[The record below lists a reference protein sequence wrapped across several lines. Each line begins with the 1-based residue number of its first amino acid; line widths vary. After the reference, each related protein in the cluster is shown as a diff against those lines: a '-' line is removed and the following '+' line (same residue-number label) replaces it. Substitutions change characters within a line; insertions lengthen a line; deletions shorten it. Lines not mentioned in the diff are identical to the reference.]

1 MSEGTRLTPTAKGNN
16 TTRPSGI
23 LRTMAD
29 IEKMMS
35 PKTIALIGAT
45 DKEGTVGEATLKNL
59 LIGKGRHVVYPVNPG
74 HESVLGLKCYPS
86 IAAVPEH
93 VDLAVIAT
101 PAKSVPQV
109 VEECGKAGVDGV
121 VIISAGFREVGKEG
135 VELEEKI
142 RAIRERYGFRLLG
155 PNCVGFVRPGAHLN
169 ATFLKDNPEPGS
181 IAFISQSGALG
192 SAILDWAVMSHVGF
206 SMFASLGS
214 MLDLDFGDLIDF
226 LGSDTSTRSIILY
239 VEGIGNAKK
248 FMSAARGFARSK
260 PIIVLKAGKYNT
272 GAKAV
277 QSHTGALAG
286 DFEVYDAAFKRVGVV
301 RVDEIGDL
309 FNCASVLDSK
319 RLPSG
324 PRLAIVT
331 NAGGPGVVA
340 SDYVTDLGGELAKL
354 TDRSMRILDERLPSF
369 WSHGNPVDVLGDADV
384 ERYGLAVET
393 CLADP
398 NVDGLL
404 AICTPQGVT
413 PAADLATEVVKL
425 AKDRQKPVLTVW
437 MGEKGVVEAR
447 RRFSENSIP
456 TYPTPEEA
464 VKTYMYMYRYRR
476 NLDLLYETP
485 EMLPVD
491 LMPPNS
497 HLKLMVRKAVSEGKL
512 LLSQADADKFLDAY
526 NIPRVGGGFARSEEE
541 ALMVARRVGYPVV
554 LKVVSQEIV
563 HKSDV
568 GGVVTNI
575 NSTEAL
581 AHEYARLMDRVKVLK
596 PNAKIDGVYVQKM
609 VKEVD
614 YELILGSK
622 KDRDFGA
629 VLLFGSGGVGVELF
643 RDFSIGLPPTNQVLA
658 RRMMEE
664 TIIYKALAHGLRNK
678 APANLKSLEEVVTRF
693 SGMITDFPEISE
705 VDINPLTIAEGKVSA
720 VDVRILLDPKPVDHS
735 TPYPH
740 LVIMP
745 YPTRYVVPWKLEDGT
760 DVLLRPIRPEDEAI
774 EAEFINGLSEDTSRY
789 RFFSIVRNLTHS
801 DLVRFCN
808 IDYDREM
815 AIVAEVTEGGRRREI
830 GVGRIIS
837 EPDRKRGEFAVVIAD
852 QYQTKGLGRKLVDM
866 LIDIAGEKHLE
877 SIYGVVLKDN
887 APMLSLCK
895 EMGFTLK
902 PEEDYVRVELALE
915 MAAASQYQPLPDKG
929 AAKESVAV
937 AQQDEEESVN
947 V

>member
-1 MSEGTRLTPTAKGNN
+1 
-16 TTRPSGI
+16 
-23 LRTMAD
+23 MAD
-29 IEKMMS
+29 IERMLS
-35 PKTIALIGAT
+35 PKTVALIGAT
-45 DKEGTVGEATLKNL
+45 DREGTVGEATLKNL
-59 LIGKGRHVVYPVNPG
+59 LMGKGKHAVYPINPSHDTVMG
-74 HESVLGLKCYPS
+74 MKCYPN
-86 IAAVPEH
+86 IASVPEH
-93 VDLAVIAT
+93 VDLAVVAT
-101 PAKSVPQV
+101 PAKSVPEV
-109 VEECGKAGVDGV
+109 VEECGRAGVDGV
-121 VIISAGFREVGKEG
+121 VVISAGFREIGKEG

-142 RAIRERYGFRLLG
+142 RAIRSKYGFRLLG
-155 PNCVGFVRPGAHLN
+155 PNCVGFVRPGVHLN

-192 SAILDWAVMSHVGF
+192 SAILDWATVSRVGF

-226 LGSDTSTRSIILY
+226 LGTDPSTRSIILY
-239 VEGIGNAKK
+239 VEGIGNARK

-301 RVDEIGDL
+301 RVEEIGDL

-319 RLPSG
+319 RLPTG

-340 SDYVTDLGGELAKL
+340 SDYVTDLKGEMAKL
-354 TDRSMRILDERLPSF
+354 SDTSIRVLDEHLPPF
-369 WSHGNPVDVLGDADV
+369 WSRGNPVDVLGDADV
-384 ERYGLAVET
+384 ARYGLAVET
-393 CLADP
+393 CLNDP

-404 AICTPQGVT
+404 CICTPQGVT
-413 PAADLATEVVKL
+413 PASDLAAAVVKL

-437 MGEKGVVEAR
+437 MGEKGVADAR
-447 RRFSENSIP
+447 RKFSENSIP

-485 EMLPVD
+485 EELPVD

-497 HLKLMVRKAVSEGKL
+497 HLKLMVRRAIAEKRL

-526 NIPRVGGGFARSEEE
+526 NIQRLGGGFARSEEE

-554 LKVVSQEIV
+554 LKVVSQDIV

-575 NSTEAL
+575 GSTESL
-581 AHEYARLMDRVKVLK
+581 AHEYAKLMDRVKVLK
-596 PNAKIDGVYVQKM
+596 PGAKIDGVYVQKM
-609 VKEVD
+609 VQDVD

-664 TIIYKALAHGLRNK
+664 TTIYRALAHGLRNK
-678 APANLKSLEEVVTRF
+678 APANLKALEEVITRF
-693 SGMITDFPEISE
+693 SSMIIDFPEISE
-705 VDINPLTIAEGKVSA
+705 VDINPLSITEGKVFA
-720 VDVRILLDPKPVDHS
+720 VDVRILLDPSPIDRA
-735 TPYPH
+735 TQYPH

-745 YPTRYVVPWKLEDGT
+745 YPTKYVVPWKLEDGT

-789 RFFSIVRNLTHS
+789 RFFNIVRNLPHS

-815 AIVAEVTEGGRRREI
+815 AIVAEVTERGRRREI
-830 GVGRIIS
+830 GVGRIIA
-837 EPDRKRGEFAVVIAD
+837 EPDHARGEFAVVIAD
-852 QYQTKGLGRKLVDM
+852 RYQAKGLGRKLVDM
-866 LIDIAGEKHLE
+866 VIDIAVEKRLTT
-877 SIYGVVLKDN
+877 IYGVVLKDN
-887 APMLSLCK
+887 SPMLSLCR
-895 EMGFTLK
+895 EMGFTLT
-902 PEEDYVRVELALE
+902 PNEDYYEVELALKVE
-915 MAAASQYQPLPDKG
+915 EQPHPQVGQSQST
-929 AAKESVAV
+929 ESL
-937 AQQDEEESVN
+937 AQ
-947 V
+947 

>member
-1 MSEGTRLTPTAKGNN
+1 MVD
-16 TTRPSGI
+16 
-23 LRTMAD
+23 M
-29 IEKMMS
+29 EKMFN
-35 PKTIALIGAT
+35 PKTVALVGAT

-59 LIGKGRHVVYPVNPG
+59 LLGKGKHTVYPVNPA
-74 HESVLGLKCYPS
+74 HETVAGLKCYPNIIS
-86 IAAVPEH
+86 VPEH
-93 VDLAVIAT
+93 VDLVVVAT
-101 PAKSVPQV
+101 PAKSVPEV

-121 VIISAGFREVGKEG
+121 VIISAGFREIGKEG
-135 VELEEKI
+135 VELEKQISAI
-142 RAIRERYGFRLLG
+142 RAKYGFRLLG
-155 PNCVGFVRPGAHLN
+155 PNCVGFVRPAVHLN
-169 ATFLKDNPEPGS
+169 ATFLRDNPEAGS

-192 SAILDWAVMSHVGF
+192 SAILDWATVSHVGF

-226 LGSDTSTRSIILY
+226 LGSDASTRSIILY
-239 VEGIGNAKK
+239 VEGIGTAKK
-248 FMSAARGFARSK
+248 FMSAARGFARTK

-301 RVDEIGDL
+301 RVDQIGDL

-354 TDRSMRILDERLPSF
+354 SDDSMKTLDEHLPPY

-384 ERYGLAVET
+384 ARYQTAVGT

-413 PAADLATEVVKL
+413 PAADLAAAVVKL
-425 AKDRQKPVLTVW
+425 TKDRSKPVLTVW
-437 MGEKGVVEAR
+437 MGEKGVIEAR
-447 RRFSENSIP
+447 RKFSENSIP

-485 EMLPVD
+485 EELPVD
-491 LMPPNS
+491 MMPPNS
-497 HLKLMVRKAVSEGKL
+497 HLKLMVRKAISEGKL

-526 NIPRVGGGFARSEEE
+526 NIPRLNGGFARSEEE
-541 ALMVARRVGYPVV
+541 ALMVARKIGYPVV
-554 LKVVSQEIV
+554 LKIVSQDVV

-568 GGVVTNI
+568 GGVVTGI
-575 NSTEAL
+575 NSTETL
-581 AHEYARLMDRVKVLK
+581 AHEFSKLMDRVKVLK
-596 PNAKIDGVYVQKM
+596 PGARIDGVYVQRMAKS
-609 VKEVD
+609 VD

-629 VLLFGSGGVGVELF
+629 VLLFGSGGIGVELF

-664 TIIYKALAHGLRNK
+664 TTIYKALAHGLRNR
-678 APANLKSLEEVVTRF
+678 APANTKTLEEVIVRF
-693 SGMITDFPEISE
+693 SGMITDFPEIAE
-705 VDINPLTIAEGKVSA
+705 VDINPLSVAEGKVFA
-720 VDVRILLDPKPVDHS
+720 VDVRILLDSKPPDRS

-740 LVIMP
+740 MVIMP
-745 YPTRYVVPWKLEDGT
+745 YPTKYVVPWKLEDGT

-774 EAEFINGLSEDTSRY
+774 ESEFINGLSDEASRY
-789 RFFSIVRNLTHS
+789 RFFSIVRNLPHS

-815 AIVAEVTEGGRRREI
+815 AIVATITEGGRRREI

-837 EPDRKRGEFAVVIAD
+837 EPDKRRGEFAVVIAD
-852 QYQTKGLGRKLVDM
+852 QYQAKGLGRKLVDM
-866 LIDIAGEKHLE
+866 LIDIAEERRLE

-887 APMLSLCK
+887 APMLTLCK
-895 EMGFTLK
+895 EMGFSLK
-902 PEEDYVRVELALE
+902 PTQDYTEVELALRLE
-915 MAAASQYQPLPDKG
+915 ASSQGQVQTQSQEEQTEG
-929 AAKESVAV
+929 ATGL
-937 AQQDEEESVN
+937 AQ
-947 V
+947 

>member
-1 MSEGTRLTPTAKGNN
+1 MP
-16 TTRPSGI
+16 
-23 LRTMAD
+23 D
-29 IEKMMS
+29 IDRMFN
-35 PKTIALIGAT
+35 PRAVALIGAT
-45 DKEGTVGEATLKNL
+45 DKEGTVGQATLKNL
-59 LIGKGRHVVYPVNPG
+59 LIGKGKHTVYPVNPAHDMVAG
-74 HESVLGLKCYPS
+74 MKSYPN
-86 IAAVPEH
+86 IAAIPEH

-101 PAKSVPQV
+101 PAASVPQV

-121 VIISAGFREVGKEG
+121 VIISAGFREIGKEG
-135 VELEEKI
+135 AKLEEEI
-142 RAIRERYGFRLLG
+142 RAIRSKYGFRLLG
-155 PNCVGFVRPGAHLN
+155 PNCVGFARPSAHLN
-169 ATFLKDNPEPGS
+169 ATFLKDNPEAGS

-192 SAILDWAVMSHVGF
+192 SAILDWATVSHVGF
-206 SMFASLGS
+206 SLFASMGS

-226 LGSDTSTRSIILY
+226 LGTDPATRSIIVY

-248 FMSAARGFARSK
+248 FMSAARGFARTK

-301 RVDEIGDL
+301 RVDEIGNL

-324 PRLAIVT
+324 PKLAIVT

-340 SDYVTDLGGELAKL
+340 SDFVTDLGGELAKL
-354 TDRSMRILDERLPSF
+354 SESSLHVLDEHLPPY

-384 ERYGLAVET
+384 ARYEIAIST

-413 PAADLATEVVKL
+413 PASELAATVVRLSKE
-425 AKDRQKPVLTVW
+425 KQKPVLTVW
-437 MGEKGVVEAR
+437 MGEKGVAEAR
-447 RRFSENSIP
+447 RMFAENSIP

-464 VKTYMYMYRYRR
+464 VKTYMYMYKYRR

-485 EMLPVD
+485 EELPVD
-491 LMPPNS
+491 LMPPNT
-497 HLKLMVRKAVSEGKL
+497 HLKLMVRKSISDGKL
-512 LLSQADADKFLDAY
+512 LLAQADADKFLDAY
-526 NIPRVGGGFARSEEE
+526 NIPRLDGGFARNEEE
-541 ALMVARRVGYPVV
+541 ALLVARRVGYPVV
-554 LKVVSQEIV
+554 IKVVSQEIV

-568 GGVVTNI
+568 GGVVTGI

-581 AHEYARLMDRVKVLK
+581 AHEFAKLMDRVKVLK
-596 PNAKIDGVYVQKM
+596 PGARIDGVYVQRM
-609 VKEVD
+609 VKGVD

-643 RDFSIGLPPTNQVLA
+643 RDFAIGLPPTNQVLA

-664 TIIYKALAHGLRNK
+664 TIIYKALHRGLRNK
-678 APANLKSLEEVVTRF
+678 GPANLKLLEEVIVRF
-693 SGMITDFPEISE
+693 SGMITDFPEIAE
-705 VDINPLTIAEGKVSA
+705 VDINPLSVVEGKVFA
-720 VDVRILLDPKPVDHS
+720 VDVRILLDPKPVDHT

-745 YPTRYVVPWKLEDGT
+745 YPMKYVVPWKLEDGT
-760 DVLLRPIRPEDEAI
+760 NVLLRPIRPEDEGI
-774 EAEFINGLSEDTSRY
+774 ESEFINGLSEETSRY
-789 RFFSIVRNLTHS
+789 RFFNIVRNLPHS

-830 GVGRIIS
+830 GVGRIIT
-837 EPDRKRGEFAVVIAD
+837 EPDQRRGEFAVVIAD
-852 QYQTKGLGRKLVDM
+852 QYQAKGLGRKLVDM
-866 LIDIAGEKHLE
+866 LINIAEEKRLE
-877 SIYGVVLKDN
+877 AIFGVVLKDN

-895 EMGFTLK
+895 EMGFTLT
-902 PEEDYVRVELALE
+902 PREDYSEVELVLRASPE
-915 MAAASQYQPLPDKG
+915 GQSPAQPAHIERAAFEGQPG
-929 AAKESVAV
+929 QKE
-937 AQQDEEESVN
+937 AQAT
-947 V
+947 

>member
-1 MSEGTRLTPTAKGNN
+1 
-16 TTRPSGI
+16 
-23 LRTMAD
+23 MAD
-29 IEKMMS
+29 IARMLS
-35 PKTIALIGAT
+35 PKTVALIGAT
-45 DKEGTVGEATLKNL
+45 DKEGTVGHATLKNL
-59 LIGKGRHVVYPVNPG
+59 LIGRGKHTVYPVNPAHQTVAG
-74 HESVLGLKCYPS
+74 VRCYPN
-86 IAAVPEH
+86 IASVPEH
-93 VDLAVIAT
+93 VDLAVVAT
-101 PAKSVPQV
+101 PAKSVPEV

-121 VIISAGFREVGKEG
+121 VVISAGFREIGKEG
-135 VELEEKI
+135 VELENQIKEI
-142 RAIRERYGFRLLG
+142 RARYGFRLLG
-155 PNCVGFVRPGAHLN
+155 PNCVGFVRPQANLN
-169 ATFLKDNPEPGS
+169 ATFLRDNPEPGS

-192 SAILDWAVMSHVGF
+192 SAILDWATVSHVGF

-226 LGSDTSTRSIILY
+226 LGSDPSTRSIIVY

-248 FMSAARGFARSK
+248 FMSAARGFARTK
-260 PIIVLKAGKYNT
+260 PIIILKAGKYNT

-340 SDYVTDLGGELAKL
+340 SDYVTDLHGELAKL
-354 TDRSMRILDERLPSF
+354 SAETMRTLDEHLPPF

-384 ERYGLAVET
+384 ARYETAVRA

-413 PAADLATEVVKL
+413 PSADLAAAVVRQ
-425 AKDRQKPVLTVW
+425 AKEKQKPVLTVW
-437 MGEKGVVEAR
+437 MGEQGVAEAR
-447 RRFSENSIP
+447 RKFAENSIP

-485 EMLPVD
+485 DELPVD
-491 LMPPNS
+491 LMPPIS
-497 HLKLMVRKAVSEGKL
+497 HLKLMVRKAIGDGKL
-512 LLSQADADKFLDAY
+512 LLPQADADKFLDAY
-526 NIPRVGGGFARSEEE
+526 NIPRLGGGYARTEEE

-554 LKVVSQEIV
+554 IKVVSQEIV

-575 NSTEAL
+575 TSTEML
-581 AHEYARLMDRVKVLK
+581 AHEFAKLMDRVKVLK
-596 PNAKIDGVYVQKM
+596 PDARIDGVYVQKM
-609 VKEVD
+609 AKDVD

-643 RDFSIGLPPTNQVLA
+643 RDFSIGLPPVNQVLA

-664 TIIYKALAHGLRNK
+664 TTIYRALAHGLRNK
-678 APANLKSLEEVVTRF
+678 APANLKALEEVVVRF
-693 SGMITDFPEISE
+693 SNMITDFPEIAE
-705 VDINPLTIAEGKVSA
+705 VDINPLSVAEGKVFA
-720 VDVRILLDPKPVDHS
+720 VDARILLDPRPIDTTV
-735 TPYPH
+735 PYPH
-740 LVIMP
+740 LVIIP
-745 YPTRYVVPWKLEDGT
+745 YPTKYVVPWRLEDGT
-760 DVLLRPIRPEDEAI
+760 NVLLRPIRPEDEVL
-774 EAEFINGLSEDTSRY
+774 ESEFINGLSEETSRY
-789 RFFSIVRNLTHS
+789 RFFSIVRNLPHS

-815 AIVAEVTEGGRRREI
+815 AIVAEVTEGGRRREV
-830 GVGRIIS
+830 GVGRIVT
-837 EPDRKRGEFAVVIAD
+837 EPDLKRGEFAVVIAD
-852 QYQTKGLGRKLVDM
+852 QYQTKGLGRKIVDM
-866 LIDIAGEKHLE
+866 LIDIASEKRLE
-877 SIYGVVLKDN
+877 AIFGVVLKEN
-887 APMLSLCK
+887 APMLSLCR
-895 EMGFTLK
+895 EMGFTLTPK
-902 PEEDYVRVELALE
+902 EDYTEVELGLE
-915 MAAASQYQPLPDKG
+915 VQPQKSPEAAVPTGQAELTQ
-929 AAKESVAV
+929 
-937 AQQDEEESVN
+937 
-947 V
+947 

>member
-1 MSEGTRLTPTAKGNN
+1 MPQIDR
-16 TTRPSGI
+16 
-23 LRTMAD
+23 MF
-29 IEKMMS
+29 S
-35 PKTIALIGAT
+35 PRAVALIGAT
-45 DKEGTVGEATLKNL
+45 DKEGTVGEATLENL
-59 LIGKGRHVVYPVNPG
+59 LLGKGKHTIYPVNPG
-74 HESVLGLKCYPS
+74 HETLAGLKCYPS
-86 IAAVPEH
+86 IAAIPEH

-101 PAKSVPQV
+101 PAKSVPGV
-109 VEECGKAGVDGV
+109 VEECGRAGVDGV
-121 VIISAGFREVGKEG
+121 VIISAGFREIGAEGKK
-135 VELEEKI
+135 LEEEISRI
-142 RAIRERYGFRLLG
+142 RSRYGFRLLG
-155 PNCVGFVRPGAHLN
+155 PNCVGFARPSVHLN
-169 ATFLKDNPEPGS
+169 ATFLKDTPEPGS

-192 SAILDWAVMSHVGF
+192 SAILDWATVSHVGF
-206 SMFASLGS
+206 SLFASMGS

-226 LGSDTSTRSIILY
+226 LGTDPATRSIIVY

-286 DFEVYDAAFKRVGVV
+286 DFEVYDAAFKRVGVL

-324 PRLAIVT
+324 PKLAIVT

-340 SDYVTDLGGELAKL
+340 SDKVTDLGGELAKL
-354 TDRSMRILDERLPSF
+354 SGSTMKILDEHLPPF

-384 ERYGLAVET
+384 GRYET
-393 CLADP
+393 AMSACLADP

-413 PAADLATEVVKL
+413 PAADLAAAVVSA
-425 AKDRQKPVLTVW
+425 AKASQKPVLTVW
-437 MGEKGVVEAR
+437 MGEKGVAEAR
-447 RRFSENSIP
+447 RKFSENRIP

-464 VKTYMYMYRYRR
+464 VKTYMYMYDYRR

-485 EMLPVD
+485 NELPVD
-491 LMPPNS
+491 MMPPNS
-497 HLKLMVRKAVSEGKL
+497 HLKLLVRKSIADGKL
-512 LLSQADADKFLDAY
+512 LLSQSEADKFLDAY
-526 NIPRVGGGFARSEEE
+526 NIPRLSGGFAKNPEE

-554 LKVVSQEIV
+554 IKVVSQEVV

-575 NSTEAL
+575 TSSETL
-581 AHEYARLMDRVKVLK
+581 SHEYAKLIDRVKILK
-596 PNAKIDGVYVQKM
+596 PDAKIDGIYVQKM
-609 VKEVD
+609 ANEVD

-629 VLLFGSGGVGVELF
+629 VLLFGSGGIGVELF
-643 RDFSIGLPPTNQVLA
+643 RDFAIGLPPINQVLA

-664 TIIYKALAHGLRNK
+664 TKIYRALSKGLRNRSPADMK
-678 APANLKSLEEVVTRF
+678 ALEEVLVRF
-693 SGMITDFPEISE
+693 AGMVVDFPEIAE
-705 VDINPLTIAEGKVSA
+705 MDINPLSVGDGKVFA
-720 VDVRILLDPKPVDHS
+720 VDVRILLDPKPVDRT

-740 LVIMP
+740 LVINP
-745 YPTRYVVPWKLEDGT
+745 YPTKYVVPWKLDDGT
-760 DVLLRPIRPEDEAI
+760 DVLLRPIRPEDEGM
-774 EAEFINGLSEDTSRY
+774 ESEFINGLSEETSRY
-789 RFFSIVRNLTHS
+789 RFFNIVRDLPHS

-815 AIVAEVTEGGRRREI
+815 AIIAEMTEGGRRREI
-830 GVGRIIS
+830 GVGRLIA
-837 EPDRKRGEFAVVIAD
+837 EPDRRRGEFAVVIAD

-866 LIDIAGEKHLE
+866 LIDAAEERRLE

-887 APMLSLCK
+887 APMLALCK
-895 EMGFTLK
+895 EMGFVLR
-902 PEEDYVRVELALE
+902 PEEEYTRVELALKVE
-915 MAAASQYQPLPDKG
+915 AQRQPESQVQQQEGRSEG
-929 AAKESVAV
+929 AAEL
-937 AQQDEEESVN
+937 AQ
-947 V
+947 

>member
-1 MSEGTRLTPTAKGNN
+1 MVDMERMFN
-16 TTRPSGI
+16 
-23 LRTMAD
+23 
-29 IEKMMS
+29 
-35 PKTIALIGAT
+35 PKTVALVGAT

-59 LIGKGRHVVYPVNPG
+59 LLGKGKHTIYPVNPA
-74 HESVLGLKCYPS
+74 HETVAGLKCYPN
-86 IAAVPEH
+86 IASVPEH
-93 VDLAVIAT
+93 IDLAVVAT
-101 PAKSVPQV
+101 PAKSVPGI

-121 VIISAGFREVGKEG
+121 VIISAGFREIGKEG
-135 VELEEKI
+135 VELEKQI
-142 RAIRERYGFRLLG
+142 SAIRSKYGFRLLG
-155 PNCVGFVRPGAHLN
+155 PNCVGFVRPGVHLN
-169 ATFLKDNPEPGS
+169 ATFLRDNPEPGS

-192 SAILDWAVMSHVGF
+192 SAILDWATMSHVGF

-226 LGSDTSTRSIILY
+226 LGSDASTRSIILY
-239 VEGIGNAKK
+239 VEGIGIAKK
-248 FMSAARGFARSK
+248 FMSAARGFARTK

-340 SDYVTDLGGELAKL
+340 SDSVTDLGGELAKL
-354 TDRSMRILDERLPSF
+354 TEDSMKLLDEHLPPF

-384 ERYGLAVET
+384 ARYELAVGT

-413 PAADLATEVVKL
+413 PAAELAAVVVKL
-425 AKDRQKPVLTVW
+425 TKDRQKPVLTVW
-437 MGEKGVVEAR
+437 MGEKGVAEAR
-447 RRFSENSIP
+447 RKFSENSIP

-464 VKTYMYMYRYRR
+464 VKTYMYMYTYRR
-476 NLDLLYETP
+476 NLDILYETP
-485 EMLPVD
+485 EELPVD
-491 LMPPNS
+491 MMPPNS
-497 HLKLMVRKAVSEGKL
+497 HLKLMVRKAIGDGRL
-512 LLSQADADKFLDAY
+512 LLPQADADKFLDAY
-526 NIPRVGGGFARSEEE
+526 NIPRLSGGFARTVEE
-541 ALMVARRVGYPVV
+541 ALMVARKVGYPVV
-554 LKVVSQEIV
+554 LKIVSQDVV

-575 NSTEAL
+575 NSTEVL
-581 AHEYARLMDRVKVLK
+581 AHEFTKLMDRVKVLK
-596 PNAKIDGVYVQKM
+596 PGARIDGVYVQKM
-609 VKEVD
+609 AKSID

-629 VLLFGSGGVGVELF
+629 VLLFGSGGIGVELF

-664 TIIYKALAHGLRNK
+664 TIIYKALAHGLRNR
-678 APANLKSLEEVVTRF
+678 APANMKLLEEVLVRF
-693 SGMITDFPEISE
+693 SGMITDFPEIAE
-705 VDINPLTIAEGKVSA
+705 VDINPLSVAEGKVFA
-720 VDVRILLDPKPVDHS
+720 VDVRILLDARPIDRS

-740 LVIMP
+740 MVIMP
-745 YPTRYVVPWKLEDGT
+745 YPTKYVVPWKLEDGT
-760 DVLLRPIRPEDEAI
+760 DVILRPIRPEDEAI
-774 EAEFINGLSEDTSRY
+774 ESEFINGLSDEASRY
-789 RFFSIVRNLTHS
+789 RFFSIVRNLPHS

-815 AIVAEVTEGGRRREI
+815 AIVATITEGGRRREI

-837 EPDRKRGEFAVVIAD
+837 EPDKRRGEFAVVIAD
-852 QYQTKGLGRKLVDM
+852 GYQAKGLGRKLVDM
-866 LIDIAGEKHLE
+866 LIDIAEEKRLE
-877 SIYGVVLKDN
+877 SIFGVVLKDN
-887 APMLSLCK
+887 TPMLALCK
-895 EMGFTLK
+895 EMGFSFT
-902 PEEDYVRVELALE
+902 PREDYTEVELALRPE
-915 MAAASQYQPLPDKG
+915 ASSQGQAQSQEERPEG
-929 AAKESVAV
+929 AAGL
-937 AQQDEEESVN
+937 AQ
-947 V
+947 